1 MNKYNYMEASA
12 QTTHQ
17 VTSALALRCITRSLR
32 LFCFLLFFLIAYNGI
47 AQQQKDSS
55 QSMTNHRNI
64 IRYNLSGALL
74 VGFDKYIVLGYER
87 VLSPKKSISVN
98 FGLASLPKFV
108 NIETDSFN
116 LQRKGERSGYNF
128 SVDYRIY
135 LARENKYPAP
145 RGFYIG
151 PYFSYNHFT
160 STHYWQYK
168 NSTANKEIG
177 SNSNFNINTI
187 GFELGYQLLIGK
199 RLTLDFVM
207 VGPGF
212 GFYNY
217 KVSFVDNLDAARK
230 QQILD
235 GLEQWLTQ
243 KFPGMDIVLEN
254 EGFNTNG
261 VLSKVAIG
269 YRYMMQI
276 GYNF

>member
-1 MNKYNYMEASA
+1 MNKYYYMEASA

-47 AQQQKDSS
+47 AQQQ
-55 QSMTNHRNI
+55 
-64 IRYNLSGALL
+64 
-74 VGFDKYIVLGYER
+74 
-87 VLSPKKSISVN
+87 
-98 FGLASLPKFV
+98 
-108 NIETDSFN
+108 TDSFN

-187 GFELGYQLLIGK
+187 GFEL
-199 RLTLDFVM
+199 
-207 VGPGF
+207 
-212 GFYNY
+212 
-217 KVSFVDNLDAARK
+217 
-230 QQILD
+230 
-235 GLEQWLTQ
+235 
-243 KFPGMDIVLEN
+243 
-254 EGFNTNG
+254 
-261 VLSKVAIG
+261 
-269 YRYMMQI
+269 
-276 GYNF
+276 